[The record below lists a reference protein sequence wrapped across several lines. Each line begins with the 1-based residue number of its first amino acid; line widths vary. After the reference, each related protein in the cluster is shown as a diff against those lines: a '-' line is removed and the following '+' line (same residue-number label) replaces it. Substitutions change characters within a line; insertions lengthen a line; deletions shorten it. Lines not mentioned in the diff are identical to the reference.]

1 MASTY
6 LTRTFQS
13 GGNVTKW
20 TFSAWVKKVNIGGSD
35 NTIFSRYQSSD
46 YYTKVGFGSDQL
58 IYYQRHAGGWGGL
71 LESSQKFRDVNG
83 WYHFVFVWDTGNVT
97 ADDRMKCYVN
107 GVQITDFASRT
118 NPATDLGSTWNTAF
132 SQEIGRFNSTD
143 YWKGYMTHI
152 NFCDGYAYSPTD
164 FGEFDSNGVW
174 KINTSPS
181 VSYGTTGFNILKD
194 GNTITDSS
202 ANTNNW
208 TLGGGTLSD
217 DTDNPSNVFSTLNAL
232 NLGSGGSLDNCG
244 NSCNMDANAQ
254 FGSSSTLGMS
264 SGKYYM
270 EMKYSAQVGG
280 ADRIMLGVSGDPGK
294 LRNSTPWSGGSGSGY
309 VGGTDGYGY
318 YSDGGNR
325 YHSDSATAYG
335 DSYTVGDIIGIA
347 LDLDNNRLF
356 FSKNG
361 TWQDSGDPTSSTG
374 AISIAAASTT
384 NTECYFFAVTDTS
397 AVYGGTVQC
406 NFGNGYFGTTAISS
420 AENPDNGYGAFEY
433 DVPAGYKALCTKSL
447 NGE

>member
-1 MASTY
+1 MATTY

-13 GGNVTKW
+13 GGSVVKW
-20 TFSAWVKKVNIGGSD
+20 TFSAWVKKTSIGGSD

-58 IYYQRHAGGWGGL
+58 FFYQRHAGSFAGT
-71 LESSQKFRDVNG
+71 LESTQKFRDVNG
-83 WYHFVFVWDTGNVT
+83 WYHFVFVWDSGNAT
-97 ADDRMKCYVN
+97 ADDRMKMYVN
-107 GVQITDFASRT
+107 GVQITDIASRT
-118 NPATDLGSTWNTAF
+118 NPSQDLGSTWNTAF

-174 KINTSPS
+174 TIKTSPS

-208 TLGGGTLSD
+208 TLGGGTLTD
-217 DTDNPSNVFSTLNAL
+217 DKDSPSNVFDTYNQLTIIGADPTLSNGSTTV
-232 NLGSGGSLDNCG
+232 
-244 NSCNMDANAQ
+244 
-254 FGSSSTLGMS
+254 SSTTGNHWRTTNNNIGMS
-264 SGKYYM
+264 SGKYYW
-270 EMKYSAQVGG
+270 ETKVGTISG
-280 ADRIMLGVSGDPGK
+280 GNYCRLGVVSENLISTLTTSAFQGD
-294 LRNSTPWSGGSGSGY
+294 Y
-309 VGGTDGYGY
+309 
-318 YSDGGNR
+318 
-325 YHSDSATAYG
+325 AYG
-335 DSYTVGDIIGIA
+335 INWDGSKLVNSSQSSYTTMATGDIFMFA
-347 LDLDNNRLF
+347 LDLDNNF
-356 FSKNG
+356 IYGGKNG
-361 TWQDSGDPTSSTG
+361 TWVNSGDPTSG
-374 AISIAAASTT
+374 ASGT
-384 NTECYFFAVTDTS
+384 NALS
-397 AVYGGTVQC
+397 AVQSGQTYFISGSIYQSSQDT
-406 NFGNGYFGTTAISS
+406 NFGNGYFGTAAISS